1 MATQGSAFVDWR
13 KQILKS
19 LQDRNDTQCKQFEDI
34 IVFSTQLFERV
45 DSLRANNVQLTV
57 QKERLQ
63 QENLQLQMNTESSLG
78 KPRAALET
86 KIYQLQEEMTELL
99 RHKSEHSQQL
109 IDAKN
114 SLEEKERQ
122 LHQKDTRIQECEA
135 ELGTLKQTLNTTS
148 KELQDMKDANQL
160 LRDEHEALQLA
171 YNSLE
176 RNFSTLERDHQDLIK
191 RWMALKSRDADKLNA
206 ENERML
212 RLKQAQVKRDLE
224 DAAREPVVVP
234 NDKVTPGQ
242 PSRTSA
248 VWGLR
253 RWSLGGEARST
264 HAGPAAGSRQ
274 ARHDLVRT
282 APHLPTGATDMP
294 LRSKQVRKMKRTRS
308 VPPLCLQSF
317 VPNRLL
323 LKFEAHDGEVNA
335 VQFSPSGRIL
345 CTGGGDRK
353 VKIWEFTRDQA
364 LLRGTLGG
372 SNATV
377 MSLDMDTE
385 ENLVLAAS
393 NDFSSRVWTLGD
405 QRLRHTLTGHSRK
418 VLAAKFLGDTGRVA
432 SGSHDRTLK
441 IWDLRSRACIRTIF
455 AGSSCN
461 DLVASDSAGTTII
474 SGHFDKRLRFWDS
487 RAESSANE
495 IVLGGLISSLDLS
508 ADRCQLLCC
517 VRDDTLKLLDVR
529 MNQVLVSFQDDSFKV
544 ACDWTRAKFS
554 PDASY
559 VAVGSHDGTLFI
571 WNTQTAKLE
580 KKLKE
585 MSSPIIACS
594 WNPSGDYIAS
604 SDRDKRICVWSQV

>member
-1 MATQGSAFVDWR
+1 MASEQTPLRLSFLLDHVVTDLISFDADEADITRVLLQLANS
-13 KQILKS
+13 INKS
-19 LQDRNDTQCKQFEDI
+19 SCCAG
-34 IVFSTQLFERV
+34 TQLFERV
-45 DSLRANNVQLTV
+45 DSLRASNVQLTV

-114 SLEEKERQ
+114 NLEEKERQ
-122 LHQKDTRIQECEA
+122 LNLKDARIQEYEA
-135 ELGTLKQTLNTTS
+135 EVDLLRERLSTTA
-148 KELQDMKDANQL
+148 KELQDMKDSNQL

-176 RNFSTLERDHQDLIK
+176 RNLNTLERDHQDLIK

-234 NDKVTPGQ
+234 ND
-242 PSRTSA
+242 S
-248 VWGLR
+248 
-253 RWSLGGEARST
+253 
-264 HAGPAAGSRQ
+264 
-274 ARHDLVRT
+274 
-282 APHLPTGATDMP
+282 
-294 LRSKQVRKMKRTRS
+294 TRS
-308 VPPLCLQSF
+308 VPPMCLQSF

-323 LKFEAHDGEVNA
+323 LKYEAHEGEVNA
-335 VQFSPSGRIL
+335 VQFSPSGRLL

-385 ENLVLAAS
+385 ENLILAAS
-393 NDFSSRVWTLGD
+393 NDFSSRVWTLSD

-517 VRDDTLKLLDVR
+517 VRDDTIKLLDVR
-529 MNQVLVSFQDDSFKV
+529 MNQVLVSFQDDNFKV

-604 SDRDKRICVWSQV
+604 SDRDKRVCIWSQV

>member
-1 MATQGSAFVDWR
+1 MATKGSTFVDWR
-13 KQILKS
+13 QQIVKS
-19 LQDRNDTQCKQFEDI
+19 LQDRNNMQCKQFEDI
-34 IVFSTQLFERV
+34 IVFKVPFNTVEATGPSSNSKGTQLFERV
-45 DSLRANNVQLTV
+45 DSLRSNNVQLTV

-63 QENLQLQMNTESSLG
+63 QENLQLQMNAESSLG

-122 LHQKDTRIQECEA
+122 LHLKDTRIQECEA
-135 ELGTLKQTLNTTS
+135 ELDLLKEKLSATA

-160 LRDEHEALQLA
+160 LKDEHEALQLV

-176 RNFSTLERDHQDLIK
+176 RNFSTLERDHQDLVK

-212 RLKQAQVKRDLE
+212 RAPMEWCTMKAPLCRLKQAQVKRDLE

-234 NDKVTPGQ
+234 ND
-242 PSRTSA
+242 
-248 VWGLR
+248 
-253 RWSLGGEARST
+253 ST
-264 HAGPAAGSRQ
+264 RA
-274 ARHDLVRT
+274 
-282 APHLPTGATDMP
+282 
-294 LRSKQVRKMKRTRS
+294 
-308 VPPLCLQSF
+308 VPPVCLQSF

-323 LKFEAHDGEVNA
+323 LKYEAHDGEVNA
-335 VQFSPSGRIL
+335 VQFSSSGRLL

-377 MSLDMDTE
+377 MSLDMDTG
-385 ENLVLAAS
+385 ENLILAAS
-393 NDFSSRVWTLGD
+393 NDFSSRVWTLSD

-441 IWDLRSRACIRTIF
+441 IWDLRSRAYGARVIPTRRKPRKPSASVLNVPAALLRAYPTNDPPRIRTIF

-461 DLVASDSAGTTII
+461 DLVASDSGGTTII

-517 VRDDTLKLLDVR
+517 VRDDTIKLLDVR
-529 MNQVLVSFQDDSFKV
+529 MNQVLISFQDDNFKV

-594 WNPSGDYIAS
+594 WNLRGDYIAS
-604 SDRDKRICVWSQV
+604 SDRDKRVCIWSQV

>member
-1 MATQGSAFVDWR
+1 MDWR

-19 LQDRNDTQCKQFEDI
+19 LQDRNNAQCKQFEDI

-114 SLEEKERQ
+114 SLEEKDRQ
-122 LHQKDTRIQECEA
+122 LHQKETRIQEYEA
-135 ELGTLKQTLNTTS
+135 ELGTLKQSLNTTL

-176 RNFSTLERDHQDLIK
+176 RNLSTLERDHQDLIK

-234 NDKVTPGQ
+234 ND
-242 PSRTSA
+242 S
-248 VWGLR
+248 
-253 RWSLGGEARST
+253 
-264 HAGPAAGSRQ
+264 
-274 ARHDLVRT
+274 
-282 APHLPTGATDMP
+282 
-294 LRSKQVRKMKRTRS
+294 TRS
-308 VPPLCLQSF
+308 VPPLCMQSF

-323 LKFEAHDGEVNA
+323 LKYEAHDGEVNA
-335 VQFSPSGRIL
+335 VQFSPAGRIL

-372 SNATV
+372 SNATI

-517 VRDDTLKLLDVR
+517 VRDDTIKLLDVR
-529 MNQVLVSFQDDSFKV
+529 MNQVLVSFQDDNFKV

>member
-1 MATQGSAFVDWR
+1 MASQGSVSADWR
-13 KQILKS
+13 GQILKS
-19 LQDRNDTQCKQFEDI
+19 LQDRNSAQCKQFEDI
-34 IVFSTQLFERV
+34 ILFSTQLFERV
-45 DSLRANNVQLTV
+45 DALRADNVQLTV

-63 QENLQLQMNTESSLG
+63 QENLQLQMNSESSMG
-78 KPRAALET
+78 KPRAALEA
-86 KIYQLQEEMTELL
+86 KVYQLQEEMTELL
-99 RHKSEHSQQL
+99 RRKSEHSQQL
-109 IDAKN
+109 IDVKN

-122 LHQKDTRIQECEA
+122 LHQKEARIQELEA
-135 ELGTLKQTLNTTS
+135 EGGTLKQSLDTTM
-148 KELQDMKDANQL
+148 KELQDMRDANQL

-176 RNFSTLERDHQDLIK
+176 RNFNALDREHQDLIK

-234 NDKVTPGQ
+234 PND
-242 PSRTSA
+242 S
-248 VWGLR
+248 
-253 RWSLGGEARST
+253 
-264 HAGPAAGSRQ
+264 
-274 ARHDLVRT
+274 
-282 APHLPTGATDMP
+282 
-294 LRSKQVRKMKRTRS
+294 TRS
-308 VPPLCLQSF
+308 VAPLSLQSF

-323 LKFEAHDGEVNA
+323 LKYEAHDGEVNA

-372 SNATV
+372 SNATI

-393 NDFSSRVWTLGD
+393 NDFSSRVWTLND

-461 DLVASDSAGTTII
+461 DLVASDGAGTTII
-474 SGHFDKRLRFWDS
+474 SGHFDKRIRFWDS
-487 RAESSANE
+487 RCESSANE

-517 VRDDTLKLLDVR
+517 VRDDSVKLLDVR
-529 MNQVLVSFQDDSFKV
+529 MNQVLVGFQDDNFKV

-554 PDASY
+554 PDSSY

-594 WNPSGDYIAS
+594 WSASGDYIAS
-604 SDRDKRICVWSQV
+604 CDRDKRVSVWSQV

>member
-1 MATQGSAFVDWR
+1 MATKGSTFVDWR
-13 KQILKS
+13 QQIVKS
-19 LQDRNDTQCKQFEDI
+19 LQDRNNMQCKQFEDI
-34 IVFSTQLFERV
+34 IVFKVPFNTVEATGPSSNSKGTQLFERV
-45 DSLRANNVQLTV
+45 DSLRSNNVQLTV

-63 QENLQLQMNTESSLG
+63 QENLHLQMNAESSLG

-122 LHQKDTRIQECEA
+122 LHLKDTRIQECEA
-135 ELGTLKQTLNTTS
+135 ELDLLKEKLSATA

-160 LRDEHEALQLA
+160 LKDEHEALQLV

-176 RNFSTLERDHQDLIK
+176 RNFSTLERDHQDLVK

-212 RLKQAQVKRDLE
+212 RAPMEWCTMKAPLCRLKQAQVKRDLE

-234 NDKVTPGQ
+234 ND
-242 PSRTSA
+242 
-248 VWGLR
+248 
-253 RWSLGGEARST
+253 ST
-264 HAGPAAGSRQ
+264 RA
-274 ARHDLVRT
+274 
-282 APHLPTGATDMP
+282 
-294 LRSKQVRKMKRTRS
+294 
-308 VPPLCLQSF
+308 VPPVCLQSF

-323 LKFEAHDGEVNA
+323 LKYEAHDGEVNA
-335 VQFSPSGRIL
+335 VQFSSSGRLL

-377 MSLDMDTE
+377 MSLDMDTG
-385 ENLVLAAS
+385 ENLILAAS
-393 NDFSSRVWTLGD
+393 NDFSSRVWTLSD

-461 DLVASDSAGTTII
+461 DLVASDSGGTTII

-517 VRDDTLKLLDVR
+517 VRDDTIKLLDVR
-529 MNQVLVSFQDDSFKV
+529 MNQVLISFQDDNFKV

-594 WNPSGDYIAS
+594 WNLRGDYIAS
-604 SDRDKRICVWSQV
+604 SDRDKRVCIWSQV

>member
-1 MATQGSAFVDWR
+1 MDWR

-19 LQDRNDTQCKQFEDI
+19 LQDRNNAQCKQFEDI

-114 SLEEKERQ
+114 SLEEKDRQ
-122 LHQKDTRIQECEA
+122 LHQKETRIQEYEA
-135 ELGTLKQTLNTTS
+135 ELGTLKQSLNTTL

-234 NDKVTPGQ
+234 ND
-242 PSRTSA
+242 S
-248 VWGLR
+248 
-253 RWSLGGEARST
+253 
-264 HAGPAAGSRQ
+264 
-274 ARHDLVRT
+274 
-282 APHLPTGATDMP
+282 
-294 LRSKQVRKMKRTRS
+294 TRS
-308 VPPLCLQSF
+308 VPPLCMQSF

-323 LKFEAHDGEVNA
+323 LKYEAHDGEVNA
-335 VQFSPSGRIL
+335 VQFSPAGRIL

-372 SNATV
+372 SNATI

-474 SGHFDKRLRFWDS
+474 SGHFDKRLRFWDA

-517 VRDDTLKLLDVR
+517 VRDDTIKLLDVR
-529 MNQVLVSFQDDSFKV
+529 MNQVLVSFQDDNFKV

>member
-135 ELGTLKQTLNTTS
+135 ELGTLKQTLNTTL

-234 NDKVTPGQ
+234 NDN
-242 PSRTSA
+242 
-248 VWGLR
+248 
-253 RWSLGGEARST
+253 
-264 HAGPAAGSRQ
+264 
-274 ARHDLVRT
+274 
-282 APHLPTGATDMP
+282 
-294 LRSKQVRKMKRTRS
+294 TRS

-585 MSSPIIACS
+585 MGSPIIACS

>member
-1 MATQGSAFVDWR
+1 MDWR

-19 LQDRNDTQCKQFEDI
+19 LQDRNNAQCKQFEDI

-114 SLEEKERQ
+114 SLEEKDRQ
-122 LHQKDTRIQECEA
+122 LHQKETRIQEYEA
-135 ELGTLKQTLNTTS
+135 ELGTLKQSLNTTL

-234 NDKVTPGQ
+234 ND
-242 PSRTSA
+242 S
-248 VWGLR
+248 
-253 RWSLGGEARST
+253 
-264 HAGPAAGSRQ
+264 
-274 ARHDLVRT
+274 
-282 APHLPTGATDMP
+282 
-294 LRSKQVRKMKRTRS
+294 TRS
-308 VPPLCLQSF
+308 VPPLCMQSF

-335 VQFSPSGRIL
+335 VQFSPAGRIL

-372 SNATV
+372 SNATI

-474 SGHFDKRLRFWDS
+474 SGHFDKRLRFWDA

-517 VRDDTLKLLDVR
+517 VRDDTIKLLDVR
-529 MNQVLVSFQDDSFKV
+529 MNQVLVSFQDDNFKV

>member
-78 KPRAALET
+78 KPRAVLET

-234 NDKVTPGQ
+234 NDN
-242 PSRTSA
+242 
-248 VWGLR
+248 
-253 RWSLGGEARST
+253 
-264 HAGPAAGSRQ
+264 
-274 ARHDLVRT
+274 
-282 APHLPTGATDMP
+282 
-294 LRSKQVRKMKRTRS
+294 TRS

>member
-1 MATQGSAFVDWR
+1 MAARGNVSTDWR
-13 KQILKS
+13 NSILKS
-19 LQDRNDTQCKQFEDI
+19 LQDRNNEQGKPFED
-34 IVFSTQLFERV
+34 VVAFSTRLFERM
-45 DSLRANNVQLTV
+45 DCLRAENLQLTV

-63 QENLQLQMNTESSLG
+63 QDNLQLQMSTESSLG
-78 KPRAALET
+78 KPRAELET
-86 KIYQLQEEMTELL
+86 KIYKLQEEMTELL
-99 RHKSEHSQQL
+99 RRKSEHSQEL

-114 SLEEKERQ
+114 SLEEKERL
-122 LHQKDTRIQECEA
+122 LHQKEMRIQEF
-135 ELGTLKQTLNTTS
+135 ELEMATLKQNLTATS
-148 KELQDMKDANQL
+148 KDLQDMKDANQL
-160 LRDEHEALQLA
+160 LHDEHEALQLA
-171 YNSLE
+171 YSSLE
-176 RNFSTLERDHQDLIK
+176 RNFAVLDREHQDLVK

-224 DAAREPVVVP
+224 DAAREPLVMP
-234 NDKVTPGQ
+234 ND
-242 PSRTSA
+242 SA
-248 VWGLR
+248 
-253 RWSLGGEARST
+253 
-264 HAGPAAGSRQ
+264 RQ
-274 ARHDLVRT
+274 
-282 APHLPTGATDMP
+282 
-294 LRSKQVRKMKRTRS
+294 S
-308 VPPLCLQSF
+308 VPLCLQSF

-323 LKFEAHDGEVNA
+323 LKFDAHEGEVNA
-335 VQFSPSGRIL
+335 VRFSPSGRTL

-353 VKIWEFTRDQA
+353 VKIWEFTREQA

-372 SNATV
+372 SNAAV

-393 NDFSSRVWTLGD
+393 NDFSSRVWTLSD

-461 DLVASDSAGTTII
+461 DLVASDGAGTTII
-474 SGHFDKRLRFWDS
+474 SGHFDKRIRFWDS

-517 VRDDTLKLLDVR
+517 VRDDSVKLLDVR
-529 MNQVLVSFQDDSFKV
+529 MNQVLVSFGDDNFKV
-544 ACDWTRAKFS
+544 AFDWTRAKFS
-554 PDASY
+554 PDSSY
-559 VAVGSHDGTLFI
+559 VAVGSQDGTLFI
-571 WNTQTAKLE
+571 WNTQTGKLE

-585 MSSPIIACS
+585 MSSAIIACS
-594 WNPSGDYIAS
+594 WSSNGEYIAS
-604 SDRDKRICVWSQV
+604 SDRDKRVCVWSQI

>member
-1 MATQGSAFVDWR
+1 MATKASAFVDWR
-13 KQILKS
+13 QQILKS
-19 LQDRNDTQCKQFEDI
+19 LQDRNNTQCKQFEDI

-122 LHQKDTRIQECEA
+122 LNLKDARIQEYEA
-135 ELGTLKQTLNTTS
+135 EVDLLRERLSTTA
-148 KELQDMKDANQL
+148 KELQDMKDSNQL

-176 RNFSTLERDHQDLIK
+176 RNLNTLERDHQDLIK

-234 NDKVTPGQ
+234 ND
-242 PSRTSA
+242 S
-248 VWGLR
+248 
-253 RWSLGGEARST
+253 
-264 HAGPAAGSRQ
+264 
-274 ARHDLVRT
+274 
-282 APHLPTGATDMP
+282 
-294 LRSKQVRKMKRTRS
+294 TRS
-308 VPPLCLQSF
+308 VPPMCLQSF

-323 LKFEAHDGEVNA
+323 LKYEAHEGEVNA
-335 VQFSPSGRIL
+335 VQFSPSGRLL

-385 ENLVLAAS
+385 ENLILAAS
-393 NDFSSRVWTLGD
+393 NDFSSRVWTLSD

-517 VRDDTLKLLDVR
+517 VRDDTIKLLDVR
-529 MNQVLVSFQDDSFKV
+529 MNQVLVSFQDDNFKV

-604 SDRDKRICVWSQV
+604 SDRDKRVCIWSQV

>member
-1 MATQGSAFVDWR
+1 M
-13 KQILKS
+13 
-19 LQDRNDTQCKQFEDI
+19 
-34 IVFSTQLFERV
+34 
-45 DSLRANNVQLTV
+45 
-57 QKERLQ
+57 
-63 QENLQLQMNTESSLG
+63 
-78 KPRAALET
+78 
-86 KIYQLQEEMTELL
+86 
-99 RHKSEHSQQL
+99 
-109 IDAKN
+109 
-114 SLEEKERQ
+114 
-122 LHQKDTRIQECEA
+122 
-135 ELGTLKQTLNTTS
+135 
-148 KELQDMKDANQL
+148 
-160 LRDEHEALQLA
+160 
-171 YNSLE
+171 
-176 RNFSTLERDHQDLIK
+176 
-191 RWMALKSRDADKLNA
+191 
-206 ENERML
+206 
-212 RLKQAQVKRDLE
+212 
-224 DAAREPVVVP
+224 
-234 NDKVTPGQ
+234 
-242 PSRTSA
+242 
-248 VWGLR
+248 
-253 RWSLGGEARST
+253 
-264 HAGPAAGSRQ
+264 
-274 ARHDLVRT
+274 
-282 APHLPTGATDMP
+282 
-294 LRSKQVRKMKRTRS
+294 
-308 VPPLCLQSF
+308 QSF

-323 LKFEAHDGEVNA
+323 LKYEAHDGEVNA
-335 VQFSPSGRIL
+335 VQFSPAGRIL

-372 SNATV
+372 SNATI

-517 VRDDTLKLLDVR
+517 VRDDTIKLLDVR
-529 MNQVLVSFQDDSFKV
+529 MNQVLVSFQDDNFKV

>member
-1 MATQGSAFVDWR
+1 MAMATKGSAFVDWR
-13 KQILKS
+13 QQILKS
-19 LQDRNDTQCKQFEDI
+19 LQDRNNMQCKQFEDI

-63 QENLQLQMNTESSLG
+63 QENLQLQMNAESSLG

-122 LHQKDTRIQECEA
+122 LHLKDTRIQECEA
-135 ELGTLKQTLNTTS
+135 ELDLLREKLSTTA

-160 LRDEHEALQLA
+160 LKDEHEALQLA

-176 RNFSTLERDHQDLIK
+176 RNFNTLERDHQDLIK

-234 NDKVTPGQ
+234 ND
-242 PSRTSA
+242 S
-248 VWGLR
+248 
-253 RWSLGGEARST
+253 
-264 HAGPAAGSRQ
+264 
-274 ARHDLVRT
+274 
-282 APHLPTGATDMP
+282 
-294 LRSKQVRKMKRTRS
+294 TRS
-308 VPPLCLQSF
+308 VPPMCLQSF

-323 LKFEAHDGEVNA
+323 LKYEAHDGEVNA
-335 VQFSPSGRIL
+335 VQFSPSGRLL

-385 ENLVLAAS
+385 ENLILAAS
-393 NDFSSRVWTLGD
+393 NDFSSRVWTLSD

-517 VRDDTLKLLDVR
+517 VRDDTIKLLDVR
-529 MNQVLVSFQDDSFKV
+529 MNQVLISFQDDNFKV

-594 WNPSGDYIAS
+594 WNPRGDYIAS
-604 SDRDKRICVWSQV
+604 SDRDKRVCIWSQV

>member
-1 MATQGSAFVDWR
+1 MASQGSVSADWR
-13 KQILKS
+13 GQILKS
-19 LQDRNDTQCKQFEDI
+19 LQDRNSAQCKQFEDI
-34 IVFSTQLFERV
+34 ILFSTQLFERV
-45 DSLRANNVQLTV
+45 DALRADNVQLTV

-63 QENLQLQMNTESSLG
+63 QENLQLQMNSESSMG
-78 KPRAALET
+78 KPRAALEA
-86 KIYQLQEEMTELL
+86 KVYQLQEEMTELL
-99 RHKSEHSQQL
+99 RRKSEHSQQL
-109 IDAKN
+109 IDVKN

-122 LHQKDTRIQECEA
+122 LHQKEARIQELEA
-135 ELGTLKQTLNTTS
+135 EGGTLKQSLDTTM
-148 KELQDMKDANQL
+148 KELQDMRDANQL

-176 RNFSTLERDHQDLIK
+176 RNFNALDREHQDLIK

-234 NDKVTPGQ
+234 PND
-242 PSRTSA
+242 SA
-248 VWGLR
+248 LGDR
-253 RWSLGGEARST
+253 GGFSSCRWSPLCGAPSSLWL
-264 HAGPAAGSRQ
+264 PPPAGSRRRSGRDP
-274 ARHDLVRT
+274 ARMLPST
-282 APHLPTGATDMP
+282 SHLPIGGTDDDR
-294 LRSKQVRKMKRTRS
+294 LETKQVRKSNRTRS
-308 VPPLCLQSF
+308 VAPLSLQSF

-323 LKFEAHDGEVNA
+323 LKYEAHDGEVNA

-372 SNATV
+372 SNATI

-393 NDFSSRVWTLGD
+393 NDFSSRVWTLND

-461 DLVASDSAGTTII
+461 DLVASDGAGTTII
-474 SGHFDKRLRFWDS
+474 SGHFDKRIRFWDS
-487 RAESSANE
+487 RCESSANE

-517 VRDDTLKLLDVR
+517 VRDDSVKLLDVR
-529 MNQVLVSFQDDSFKV
+529 MNQVLVGFHFCPV
-544 ACDWTRAKFS
+544 LATS
-554 PDASY
+554 PQCAMT
-559 VAVGSHDGTLFI
+559 G
-571 WNTQTAKLE
+571 LE
-580 KKLKE
+580 
-585 MSSPIIACS
+585 
-594 WNPSGDYIAS
+594 
-604 SDRDKRICVWSQV
+604 

>member
-1 MATQGSAFVDWR
+1 MATKGSACVDWR
-13 KQILKS
+13 QQILKS
-19 LQDRNDTQCKQFEDI
+19 LQDRNNMQCKQFEDI

-63 QENLQLQMNTESSLG
+63 QENLQLQMNAESSLG

-122 LHQKDTRIQECEA
+122 LHLKDTRIQEYEA
-135 ELGTLKQTLNTTS
+135 ELDLLREKLSSTA

-160 LRDEHEALQLA
+160 LKDEHEALQLA

-176 RNFSTLERDHQDLIK
+176 RNFNTLERDHQDLIK

-234 NDKVTPGQ
+234 ND
-242 PSRTSA
+242 S
-248 VWGLR
+248 
-253 RWSLGGEARST
+253 
-264 HAGPAAGSRQ
+264 
-274 ARHDLVRT
+274 
-282 APHLPTGATDMP
+282 
-294 LRSKQVRKMKRTRS
+294 TRS
-308 VPPLCLQSF
+308 VPPMCLQSF

-323 LKFEAHDGEVNA
+323 LKYEAHDGEVNA
-335 VQFSPSGRIL
+335 VQFSPSGRLL

-385 ENLVLAAS
+385 ENLILAAS
-393 NDFSSRVWTLGD
+393 NDFSSRVWTLSD

-517 VRDDTLKLLDVR
+517 VRDDTIKLLDVR
-529 MNQVLVSFQDDSFKV
+529 MNQVLISFQDDNFKV

-604 SDRDKRICVWSQV
+604 SDRDKRVCIWSQV

>member
-1 MATQGSAFVDWR
+1 MAARGDASVDWR
-13 KQILKS
+13 NSILKS
-19 LQDRNDTQCKQFEDI
+19 LQERNNVQCKPFEDI
-34 IVFSTQLFERV
+34 VAFSTRLFENM
-45 DSLRANNVQLTV
+45 DCLRAENVHLTV

-63 QENLQLQMNTESSLG
+63 EENLKLQMNTESSLG
-78 KPRAALET
+78 KPRAELET
-86 KIYQLQEEMTELL
+86 KIYKLQEEMTELL
-99 RHKSEHSQQL
+99 RRKSEHSQEL

-114 SLEEKERQ
+114 NLEEKERL
-122 LHQKDTRIQECEA
+122 LHQKEMRIQEF
-135 ELGTLKQTLNTTS
+135 ELELATLKQNLTATS
-148 KELQDMKDANQL
+148 KDLQDMKDANQL
-160 LRDEHEALQLA
+160 LHDEHEALQLA
-171 YNSLE
+171 YSSLE
-176 RNFSTLERDHQDLIK
+176 RNFAVLDREHQDLVK

-224 DAAREPVVVP
+224 DAAREPLVVS
-234 NDKVTPGQ
+234 NDRVRSVSWATAPRDAGDALWVGQ
-242 PSRTSA
+242 HPSRGFS
-248 VWGLR
+248 
-253 RWSLGGEARST
+253 SLLTNAPPSMQW
-264 HAGPAAGSRQ
+264 RQ
-274 ARHDLVRT
+274 RASSCRASYEGRYATRHD
-282 APHLPTGATDMP
+282 
-294 LRSKQVRKMKRTRS
+294 TRQP
-308 VPPLCLQSF
+308 VPLCLQSF

-323 LKFEAHDGEVNA
+323 LKFDAHEGEVNA
-335 VQFSPSGRIL
+335 VRFSPSGRML

-353 VKIWEFTRDQA
+353 VKIWEFTREQA

-372 SNATV
+372 SNAAV

-393 NDFSSRVWTLGD
+393 NDFSSRVWTLSD

-461 DLVASDSAGTTII
+461 DLVASDGAGTTII
-474 SGHFDKRLRFWDS
+474 SGHFDKRIRFWDS

-517 VRDDTLKLLDVR
+517 VRDDSVKLLDVR
-529 MNQVLVSFQDDSFKV
+529 MNQVLVSFGDDNFKV
-544 ACDWTRAKFS
+544 AFDWTRAKFS
-554 PDASY
+554 PDSSY
-559 VAVGSHDGTLFI
+559 VAVGSQDGTLFI
-571 WNTQTAKLE
+571 WNTQTGKLE

-585 MSSPIIACS
+585 MSSAIIACS
-594 WNPSGDYIAS
+594 WSPNGEYIAS
-604 SDRDKRICVWSQV
+604 SDRDKRVCVWSQI

>member
-1 MATQGSAFVDWR
+1 MATKGSTFVDWR
-13 KQILKS
+13 QQIVKS
-19 LQDRNDTQCKQFEDI
+19 LQDRNNMQCKQFEDI

-45 DSLRANNVQLTV
+45 DSLRSNNVQLTV

-63 QENLQLQMNTESSLG
+63 QENLHLQMNAESSLG

-122 LHQKDTRIQECEA
+122 LHLKDTRIQECEA
-135 ELGTLKQTLNTTS
+135 ELDLLKEKLSATA

-160 LRDEHEALQLA
+160 LKDEHEALQLV

-176 RNFSTLERDHQDLIK
+176 RNFSTLERDHQDLVK

-234 NDKVTPGQ
+234 ND
-242 PSRTSA
+242 
-248 VWGLR
+248 
-253 RWSLGGEARST
+253 ST
-264 HAGPAAGSRQ
+264 RA
-274 ARHDLVRT
+274 
-282 APHLPTGATDMP
+282 
-294 LRSKQVRKMKRTRS
+294 
-308 VPPLCLQSF
+308 VPPVCLQSF

-323 LKFEAHDGEVNA
+323 LKYEAHDGEVNA
-335 VQFSPSGRIL
+335 VQFSSSGRLL

-377 MSLDMDTE
+377 MSLDMDTG
-385 ENLVLAAS
+385 ENLILAAS
-393 NDFSSRVWTLGD
+393 NDFSSRVWTLSD

-461 DLVASDSAGTTII
+461 DLVASDSGGTTII

-517 VRDDTLKLLDVR
+517 VRDDTIKLLDVR
-529 MNQVLVSFQDDSFKV
+529 MNQVLISFQ
-544 ACDWTRAKFS
+544 AKFS

-594 WNPSGDYIAS
+594 WNLRGDYIAS
-604 SDRDKRICVWSQV
+604 SDRDKRVCIWSQV

>member
-1 MATQGSAFVDWR
+1 MAIQGSAFVDWR

-19 LQDRNDTQCKQFEDI
+19 LQDRNNAQCKQFEDI

-114 SLEEKERQ
+114 SLEEKDRQ
-122 LHQKDTRIQECEA
+122 LHQKETRIQEYEA
-135 ELGTLKQTLNTTS
+135 ELGTLKQSLNTTL

-234 NDKVTPGQ
+234 ND
-242 PSRTSA
+242 S
-248 VWGLR
+248 
-253 RWSLGGEARST
+253 
-264 HAGPAAGSRQ
+264 
-274 ARHDLVRT
+274 
-282 APHLPTGATDMP
+282 
-294 LRSKQVRKMKRTRS
+294 TRS
-308 VPPLCLQSF
+308 VPPLCMQSF

-323 LKFEAHDGEVNA
+323 LKYEAHDGEVNA
-335 VQFSPSGRIL
+335 VQFSPAGRIL

-372 SNATV
+372 SNATI

-474 SGHFDKRLRFWDS
+474 SGHFDKRLRFWDA

-517 VRDDTLKLLDVR
+517 VRDDTIKLLDVR
-529 MNQVLVSFQDDSFKV
+529 MNQVLVSFQDDNFKV

>member
-1 MATQGSAFVDWR
+1 M
-13 KQILKS
+13 
-19 LQDRNDTQCKQFEDI
+19 QCKQFEDI

-45 DSLRANNVQLTV
+45 DALRADNVQLTV

-63 QENLQLQMNTESSLG
+63 QENLQLQMNSESSMG

-99 RHKSEHSQQL
+99 RRKSEHSQQL
-109 IDAKN
+109 IDVKN

-122 LHQKDTRIQECEA
+122 LHQKEARIQEFEM
-135 ELGTLKQTLNTTS
+135 EVGTLKQSLNSTL
-148 KELQDMKDANQL
+148 KELQDMRDANQL

-176 RNFSTLERDHQDLIK
+176 RNFNTLDREHQDLIK

-224 DAAREPVVVP
+224 DAAREPVLVP
-234 NDKVTPGQ
+234 ND
-242 PSRTSA
+242 S
-248 VWGLR
+248 
-253 RWSLGGEARST
+253 
-264 HAGPAAGSRQ
+264 
-274 ARHDLVRT
+274 
-282 APHLPTGATDMP
+282 
-294 LRSKQVRKMKRTRS
+294 TRS

-323 LKFEAHDGEVNA
+323 LKYEAHDGEVNA

-372 SNATV
+372 SNATI

-393 NDFSSRVWTLGD
+393 NDFSSRVWTLSD

-461 DLVASDSAGTTII
+461 DLVASDGAGTTII
-474 SGHFDKRLRFWDS
+474 SGHFDKRIRFWDS
-487 RAESSANE
+487 RCESSANE

-517 VRDDTLKLLDVR
+517 VRDDSVKLLDVR
-529 MNQVLVSFQDDSFKV
+529 MNQVLVGFQDDNFKV

-554 PDASY
+554 PDSSY

-594 WNPSGDYIAS
+594 WSSSGDYIAS
-604 SDRDKRICVWSQV
+604 SDRDKRVSVWSQV